1 MALQKLQVNL
11 DERLILE
18 VDAYADALHIN
29 RTAAVSVLLTR
40 ALQAENFTTDF
51 SRFMDAYEAEKA
63 AQGGE
68 FLAK

>member
-11 DERLILE
+11 DERLIRE
-18 VDAYADALHIN
+18 VDAYADLLHVN
-29 RTAAVSVLLTR
+29 RTAAVAVLLTR
-40 ALQAENFTTDF
+40 ALQADTITRDL

-68 FLAK
+68 LLAK